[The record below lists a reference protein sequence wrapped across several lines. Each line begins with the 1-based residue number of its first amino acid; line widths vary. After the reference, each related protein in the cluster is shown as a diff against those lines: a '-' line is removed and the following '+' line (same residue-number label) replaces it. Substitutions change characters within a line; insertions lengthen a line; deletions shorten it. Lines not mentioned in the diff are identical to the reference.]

1 MQLWKKILTMSHFVL
16 CLWEKLVQVYLDP
29 DIYYVLF
36 FCTHIEVEY
45 ILNKRIKVCPK
56 FLKAIGVHISL

>member
-1 MQLWKKILTMSHFVL
+1 MSHFVL

-45 ILNKRIKVCPK
+45 ILNKWIKVCPK